1 MRFSLDV
8 LVVLT
13 FGLVLYCFYLIGIN
27 ENSNRNETSDLR
39 NRYIELE
46 QKNKELEAELNDLLK
61 KYQYISNRLEFLEQ
75 GVSAKDELNQTFN
88 IEPSGGEMVLN
99 DSDYS
104 SSDSADFLV
113 KPMSDDLCS
122 KFKRSGFLLVG
133 LGLAGIVSQ
142 KCGLQ

>member
-13 FGLVLYCFYLIGIN
+13 SGLVLYCFYLIGIN

-39 NRYIELE
+39 SRYFELE
-46 QKNKELEAELNDLLK
+46 QKNKELETELNDLLK

-104 SSDSADFLV
+104 SSDSTDLLV
-113 KPMSDDLCS
+113 KPMPDDLCS

-142 KCGLQ
+142 KCGFQ

>member
-39 NRYIELE
+39 SRYFELE
-46 QKNKELEAELNDLLK
+46 QKNKELETELNDLLK

-104 SSDSADFLV
+104 SSDSTDLLV
-113 KPMSDDLCS
+113 KPMPDDLCS

-142 KCGLQ
+142 KCGFQ